1 MIDMTRRAFVGVL
14 PLVAAGTLFQLEVS
28 PASSAQEAPIRFVWR
43 VPIAHRGT
51 VQRNLLF
58 EGSITPAKDEK
69 GIPLVFIFVGVVL
82 LPDLVHALLELR
94 REIVY
99 GGLVI
104 DIRGPEI
111 EIKNDKR
118 LGGGFIVVVTPSGT
132 KIYERDQFADPS
144 ELIATLSKK

>member
-1 MIDMTRRAFVGVL
+1 VIDMTRRAFIGLL
-14 PLVAAGTLFQLEVS
+14 PLVATGTLFQLAVT
-28 PASSAQEAPIRFVWR
+28 PAKSAQDPPIRFVWR
-43 VPIAHRGT
+43 VPIAHRDA

-58 EGSITPAKDEK
+58 EGSITSAEDEK
-69 GIPLVFIFVGVVL
+69 GIPLVFIFAGVVL
-82 LPDLVHALLELR
+82 LPDLVHAVLELR

-104 DIRGPEI
+104 DTRGPEI

-118 LGGGFIVVVTPSGT
+118 LPSGVIVIVT
-132 KIYERDQFADPS
+132 SSGTEIYERDQFADPS